1 MDRRRFRDIGQREAN
16 AVTRYLL
23 SRTAQALLV
32 LMGAYTI
39 AYLILY
45 LLPGDPLA
53 ILLNAAGRDIDALS
67 PAEIAEAR
75 IFYGLDGTPL
85 ERYFELLWN
94 ALHGDFGFSASKN
107 APVAQLILE
116 RLPQTLALGGLA
128 VVFSI
133 VEGVGF
139 GYLAASVRS
148 PALGRFLARLPAFGV
163 SLPSFWLGL
172 LLIHLFAFTLGW
184 LPAAGNDGFRS
195 LILPAFTLSI
205 YSAAIYAQ
213 LLIRGLEAV
222 SREPFIV
229 TAHAKGLTRG
239 EVQFRH
245 AFRNAALPIV
255 TLVGLQ
261 IGNTF
266 SGAVL
271 IETVFTRTGV
281 GRLAE
286 EAVLRQDIP
295 VVLAVVTL
303 SAAGFVFV
311 NLLIDLLYP
320 ILDPR
325 IVHAPKG

>member
-1 MDRRRFRDIGQREAN
+1 MK
-16 AVTRYLL
+16 RYLL
-23 SRTAQALLV
+23 VRTTQALLV
-32 LMGAYTI
+32 LLGAYTI

-53 ILLNAAGRDIDALS
+53 ILLNAAGRDMDALS

-75 IFYGLDGTPL
+75 IFYGLDGTAL
-85 ERYFELLWN
+85 ERYFKLLWN

-107 APVAQLILE
+107 APVAQLISE

-128 VVFSI
+128 VVLSV
-133 VEGVGF
+133 VEGLGF
-139 GYLAASVRS
+139 GYLAASARS
-148 PALGRFLARLPAFGV
+148 PALARLLARLPAFGV
-163 SLPSFWLGL
+163 SIPSFWLGL

-184 LPAAGNDGFRS
+184 LPATGNDGFQS

-213 LLIRGLEAV
+213 LLIRGFEEV
-222 SREPFIV
+222 SREPFIT
-229 TAHAKGLTRG
+229 TAYAKGLTRG
-239 EVQFRH
+239 EVRFRH
-245 AFRNAALPIV
+245 AFRNAALPIL

-261 IGNTF
+261 IGNTL

-271 IETVFTRTGV
+271 VETVFTRTGV

-303 SAAGFVFV
+303 SAAGFVLV
-311 NLLIDLLYP
+311 NLLVDLLYP